1 MLNKYARQLIKIYID
16 KLKETYE
23 MLNNDIDVFFNSEWN
38 DADYSNVLLSISNS
52 YFKFMKEETKHLK
65 ELLEKE

>member
-1 MLNKYARQLIKIYID
+1 MLNKDAKQLIKTYMD

-52 YFKFMKEETKHLK
+52 YFKFMEEETKHIN
-65 ELLEKE
+65 ELLDKE